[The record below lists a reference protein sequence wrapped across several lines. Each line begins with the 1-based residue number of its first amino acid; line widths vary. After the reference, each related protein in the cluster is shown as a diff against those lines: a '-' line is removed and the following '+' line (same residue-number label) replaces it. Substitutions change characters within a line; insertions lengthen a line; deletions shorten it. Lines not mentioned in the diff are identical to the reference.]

1 MTTARGA
8 GHPASHS
15 SKTEPHEPARKS
27 GYEKWQDGIDDAN
40 ANWDVHDCEIRSS
53 VDEYNRHLGRSPG
66 YVPLDWKIVKIML
79 WVETGAKD
87 PLWKSRP
94 MQIGNARDP
103 GLTSLL
109 FGNEG
114 GALIIPPS
122 IRRGLSLDGV
132 RSDPK
137 QNIRAGIGYL
147 LMRMASYAYKSVL
160 NADAT
165 VHEVT
170 AMAGDNIA
178 RVAKAQGS
186 TPEVMKKLNPS
197 VGIVHAGDV
206 LKYQKASVER
216 VITGWNP
223 LSSGSIAQRYN
234 HGDPLYA
241 KKFQYAASS
250 IARRVEAS
258 CAR

>member
-1 MTTARGA
+1 MTTARAA
-8 GHPASHS
+8 GHPADSS
-15 SKTEPHEPARKS
+15 SKARTHEPVRKS

-40 ANWDVHDCEIRSS
+40 ADWDAHDCEIRSS
-53 VDEYNRHLGRSPG
+53 VDEYNRHLDSSPG
-66 YVPLDWKIVKIML
+66 YVRLDWKIVKTML

-87 PLWKSRP
+87 PQWARRP
-94 MQIGNARDP
+94 MQIGNASDP
-103 GLTSLL
+103 GLPSLL
-109 FGNEG
+109 LGNEG

-122 IRRGLSLDGV
+122 IRRGLSLEGA
-132 RSDPK
+132 RSDPR

-160 NADAT
+160 DADAR
-165 VHEVT
+165 VYEVT
-170 AMAGDNIA
+170 AIAGDSIE

-197 VGIVHAGDV
+197 VSIVHAGDV

-216 VITGWNP
+216 VITGWSP

-234 HGDPLYA
+234 HGDSFYA
-241 KKFQYAASS
+241 RKFQYAASS
-250 IARRVEAS
+250 IAQRAEAA

>member
-1 MTTARGA
+1 MTTARTA
-8 GHPASHS
+8 GHPASHP
-15 SKTEPHEPARKS
+15 SKTKAHESARKS

-40 ANWDVHDCEIRSS
+40 ANWDVHDCEIWST
-53 VDEYNRHLGRSPG
+53 VDEYNCHLGKSPG
-66 YVPLDWKIVKIML
+66 YAPLDWKIVKIML
-79 WVETGAKD
+79 WVETGANN
-87 PLWKSRP
+87 PLWKRRP
-94 MQIGNARDP
+94 MQIGNVDDP

-109 FGNEG
+109 LGNEG
-114 GALIIPPS
+114 GSLIVPPS
-122 IRRGLSLDGV
+122 IRRGLSLDGAK
-132 RSDPK
+132 SDPR
-137 QNIRAGIGYL
+137 QNIQAGIGYL

-160 NADAT
+160 GTDAT

-170 AMAGDNIA
+170 AVSGDSIEK
-178 RVAKAQGS
+178 VAKARGS
-186 TPEVMKKLNPS
+186 TPEVMKRLNPS

-206 LKYQKASVER
+206 LKYQRAAVER

-241 KKFQYAASS
+241 RKFQYAALA
-250 IARRVEAS
+250 IDKRVETA